1 MYKVKVILEAGDQEV
16 MRVIKFEDGKMANEV
31 YNAVNAALGNEAQIA
46 RENARFKTD
55 EN

>member
-16 MRVIKFEDGKMANEV
+16 MRAIKFEDGKIANEV
-31 YNAVNAALGNEAQIA
+31 YNAINAALGNEAQAA
-46 RENARFKTD
+46 RENARFKID

>member
-16 MRVIKFEDGKMANEV
+16 MRAIRFEDGKMANEV
-31 YNAVNAALGNEAQIA
+31 YNALNSALGTEAQNA
-46 RENARFKTD
+46 RENARFKVE